1 MYSTNHSSPSLL
13 ICLHYANIT
22 RMYRIVFAKRAD
34 KALRKMPRKT
44 ANQIRKKL
52 DRIAIAPH
60 AKDNNVTRLQNRP
73 GYRLRVGDWRVI
85 YEIRED
91 ELVILI
97 LKIGPRG
104 GVYR

>member
-1 MYSTNHSSPSLL
+1 ML
-13 ICLHYANIT
+13 IDEVTIQTHAGAPVPIPGAVWL
-22 RMYRIVFAKRAD
+22 
-34 KALRKMPRKT
+34 
-44 ANQIRKKL
+44 KL